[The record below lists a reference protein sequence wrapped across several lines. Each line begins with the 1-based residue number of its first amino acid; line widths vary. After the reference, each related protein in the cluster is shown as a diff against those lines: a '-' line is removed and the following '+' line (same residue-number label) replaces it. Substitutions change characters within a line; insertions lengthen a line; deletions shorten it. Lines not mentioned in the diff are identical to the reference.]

1 MNTKVGFIGGGNM
14 AACMIGG
21 LANPDSDSALIDA
34 QDVWV
39 YDRNQHKIDA
49 LVNQHSIRGAT
60 SCKQIIELCDVIILA
75 VKPQAL
81 KEVLKPLINDINT
94 KQPLLI
100 SVAVGVQCKT
110 IERWIGNDIALVR
123 VMPNTPSL
131 IGLGVSGL
139 YANQNVSE
147 QYAQLSN
154 NLMQTIG
161 ITHWVEDESGIDLV
175 IALSG
180 SGPAYFMLFIQSL
193 VDAAV
198 NAGMDEGVAKELAIQ
213 TSIGAA
219 ELIKH
224 SEESIPQLIKNISS
238 PNGTTEQAVNS
249 LKHAKLADIV
259 SEAFTAA
266 KQRAEQMAIELD
278 T

>member
-1 MNTKVGFIGGGNM
+1 MNKKVGFIGGGNM

-21 LANPDSDSALIDA
+21 LANPDSDSTLIDA

-49 LVNQHSIRGAT
+49 LVSQHAARGAA
-60 SCKQIIELCDVIILA
+60 SCEQIIELCDVIILA

-81 KEVLKPLINDINT
+81 KEVLKPLINHINT
-94 KQPLLI
+94 KKPLLI
-100 SVAVGVQCKT
+100 SVAAGVQCKT

-139 YANQNVSE
+139 FANQNVSE
-147 QYAQLSN
+147 EQAQLST

-161 ITHWVEDESGIDLV
+161 ITHWVEEESGIDLV

-198 NAGMDEGVAKELAIQ
+198 TAGMDEVAAKELAIQ

-224 SEESIPQLIKNISS
+224 SEESIPQLIKNICS

-249 LKHAKLADIV
+249 LKHANLPNIVAD
-259 SEAFTAA
+259 AFAAA
-266 KQRAEQMAIELD
+266 KHRAEQMAIELD

>member
-1 MNTKVGFIGGGNM
+1 MNTTVGFIGGGNM

-21 LANPDSDSALIDA
+21 LANPDLSGSVIGADN
-34 QDVWV
+34 VWV

-49 LVNQHSIRGAT
+49 LVKQHTVKGAQ
-60 SCKQIIELCDVIILA
+60 SCEQIIDLCDVVILA
-75 VKPQAL
+75 VKPYSL
-81 KEVLKPLINDINT
+81 KEVISPLVDKINKKN
-94 KQPLLI
+94 PLLI
-100 SVAVGVQCKT
+100 SVATGIQCKT
-110 IERWIGNDIALVR
+110 IERWIGADISLVK

-147 QYAQLSN
+147 QQKQLSVD
-154 NLMQTIG
+154 LMQKIG
-161 ITHWVEDESGIDLV
+161 ITHWVKDESGIDLV
-175 IALSG
+175 TALSG

-193 VDAAV
+193 IDAAV
-198 NAGMDEGVAKELAIQ
+198 NAGMAHDAAKELAVQ

-224 SEESIPQLIKNISS
+224 SEDSIPQLIKNISS
-238 PNGTTEQAVNS
+238 PNGTTEQAINS
-249 LKHAKLADIV
+249 LTSSQLPKIVAD
-259 SEAFTAA
+259 AFAAA
-266 KQRAEQMAIELD
+266 KHRSEQMAIELD